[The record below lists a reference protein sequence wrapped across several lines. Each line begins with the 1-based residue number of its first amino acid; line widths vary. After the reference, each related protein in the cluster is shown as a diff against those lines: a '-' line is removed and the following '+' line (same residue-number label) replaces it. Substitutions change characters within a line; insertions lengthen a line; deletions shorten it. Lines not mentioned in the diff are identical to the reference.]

1 MSFYVDILKNFL
13 DLKVWEYIPPRQRYC
28 HNCKEILLE
37 SRMPCKPQSG
47 KNSKNDGNQNFGANF
62 CVVYVYSWFWD
73 SFGIIV
79 SIFFASFCILFRA
92 LPTTSRR
99 QAVARLPTFSITECL
114 LTINTNIYPNTIHLS
129 FYLTICLSMCLTKL
143 CIHIPTDRSLYL

>member
-47 KNSKNDGNQNFGANF
+47 KNSKDDGNQNFGANF
-62 CVVYVYSWFWD
+62 CVVFVYS
-73 SFGIIV
+73 
-79 SIFFASFCILFRA
+79 
-92 LPTTSRR
+92 
-99 QAVARLPTFSITECL
+99 
-114 LTINTNIYPNTIHLS
+114 
-129 FYLTICLSMCLTKL
+129 
-143 CIHIPTDRSLYL
+143 